1 MNRHRPAV
9 DVLFDSVAE
18 TAAHNAVGV
27 ILTGM
32 GKDGAKGMKRMHE
45 AGAATIA
52 QDEKTSV
59 IWGMPHA
66 AIEEGGV
73 DHVMPLQKI
82 AQRMTELASRG

>member
-1 MNRHRPAV
+1 M
-9 DVLFDSVAE
+9 
-18 TAAHNAVGV
+18 

-32 GKDGAKGMKRMHE
+32 GRDGALGMKHMHD

-52 QDEKTSV
+52 QDEQTSV

-73 DHVMPLQKI
+73 DQVMPLQKI
-82 AQRMTELASRG
+82 AQRMTELASRK